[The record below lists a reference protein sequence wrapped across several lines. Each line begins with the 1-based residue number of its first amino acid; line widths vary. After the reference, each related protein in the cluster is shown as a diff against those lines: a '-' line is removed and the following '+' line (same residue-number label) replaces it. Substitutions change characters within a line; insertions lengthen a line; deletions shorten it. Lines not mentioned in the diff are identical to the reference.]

1 MKLLASIALGLL
13 SFVAVVGCSRRP
25 AEPPSADTFNTKP
38 AMPAE
43 QTEETSDER
52 ARRDIIEH
60 TDGPIDDFFKVNQ
73 GLPIPDALDW
83 VKRNPQSFPGGVTL
97 ESMLT
102 GLSNAGA
109 QKINVI
115 SNFFCDY
122 LIVVTLP
129 TEPLVRQKV
138 FASDS
143 QVREVLHLEK
153 TKDFGQKYLAY
164 PFGRKPPMIMPSSRT
179 N

>member
-25 AEPPSADTFNTKP
+25 AEPPSADTSNTKP

-43 QTEETSDER
+43 QTGETSEER
-52 ARRDIIEH
+52 ARKHMLEN
-60 TDGPIDDFFKVNQ
+60 TEGPIDAFFKDNQ

-83 VKRNPQSFPGGVTL
+83 VKHNPQTFPGGITL
-97 ESMLT
+97 ESLLT
-102 GLSNAGA
+102 GLSDAGA

-129 TEPLVRQKV
+129 TEPFVRQKV

-143 QVREVLHLEK
+143 QLREVLHLEK
-153 TKDFGQKYLAY
+153 TEDFGQKYLTY
-164 PFGRKPPMIMPSSRT
+164 PFGRKPPAIMPWSRT